1 MCELQS
7 NLEEIETK
15 GRASVNMQLRQI
27 MPTSV
32 GANWTEGKKG
42 VMIMHIIQSLERAA
56 ICHCLWSSFPVYSY
70 WKAKKL

>member
-32 GANWTEGKKG
+32 GAN
-42 VMIMHIIQSLERAA
+42 
-56 ICHCLWSSFPVYSY
+56 
-70 WKAKKL
+70 